1 MINFYKDKQNNRR
14 ILPRFFYRN
23 FIDRIKENNLSK
35 DKAIEL
41 FEDLVLSSKGSDY
54 LKFTWNL
61 PKIFSKY
68 FNKEEIVKLE
78 SILKKKRDKRLGKAK
93 KHIYPH
99 VSDEFSLD
107 RKFLESVF
115 DTSKLPEILKK
126 DIFFTMG
133 SCFARNFS
141 NFLNDKGIKSKN
153 LGFAEDLNT
162 PGSNASFLN
171 YVSTEDNKLLSKELP
186 SQVSHY
192 WSGLSNEKKDLLIK
206 SKTTEI
212 IAVKQLIQSC
222 SKIIIT
228 LGNTIDFYQK
238 VGDFDVIVP
247 KFISLDH
254 SEDIDTR
261 INAAARI
268 KKTGA
273 YMRMSTFTETKGY
286 IKNIYEFIRKLSPKI
301 TIIFTVSPVPIDS
314 VLGISDP
321 LNLNAIEID
330 CISKSTIRSALY
342 EVMNSNE
349 NIKDSNL
356 FYLPSYEIV
365 RWVAPVTGLAIFGNE
380 DAASRHV
387 SNEVLNSV
395 CDFIYNNST
404 KDNDKNKD
412 KGVEKINDIFNF
424 KYKL

>member
-1 MINFYKDKQNNRR
+1 MMNFYKNKEDNKDV
-14 ILPRFFYRN
+14 LARFFYRN
-23 FIDRIKENNLSK
+23 FIEYIKKNNLSS
-35 DKAIEL
+35 DKAIKL
-41 FEDLVLSSKGSDY
+41 FSDSVFNAKGSDY
-54 LKFTWNL
+54 LKFTWIL
-61 PKIFSKY
+61 PKFFY
-68 FNKEEIVKLE
+68 DHFNDEEIKKLE
-78 SILKKKRDKRLGKAK
+78 SILEKKRDKRPRKAK

-99 VSDEFSLD
+99 VSDEFSLNTD
-107 RKFLESVF
+107 FLESVF
-115 DTSKLPEILKK
+115 DRNQIPEIRKT

-141 NFLNDKGIKSKN
+141 NYLQDKGIKSKN

-171 YVSTEDNKLLSKELP
+171 FVSSD
-186 SQVSHY
+186 
-192 WSGLSNEKKDLLIK
+192 NEKMLSEYLPNQINFYWEALSQSEKDILIK
-206 SKTTEI
+206 SKKNEI
-212 IAVKQLIQSC
+212 LSVRKSIQS
-222 SKIIIT
+222 STKIIIT
-228 LGNTIDFYQK
+228 LGNTIDFYRTNNGQ
-238 VGDFDVIVP
+238 DEIVA
-247 KFISLDH
+247 KFITLDS

-273 YMRMSTFTETKGY
+273 HMRMSTFNETKKY
-286 IKNIYEFIRKLSPKI
+286 ITNIYHLIRGLTPDT

-342 EVMNSNE
+342 EVMSD
-349 NIKDSNL
+349 IKISLDKNL

-365 RWVAPVTGLAIFGNE
+365 RWVAPLTGIPIFGNE

-387 SNEVLNSV
+387 SNDILNSV
-395 CDFIYNNST
+395 CEFIYNDAT
-404 KDNDKNKD
+404 KGKT
-412 KGVEKINDIFNF
+412 IFKH
-424 KYKL
+424 KYRL

>member
-1 MINFYKDKQNNRR
+1 MINFYKDKQNNRK

-23 FIDRIKENNLSK
+23 FIDHIKENNLSK

-61 PKIFSKY
+61 PKIFNKY

-99 VSDEFSLD
+99 VSDEFTLENN
-107 RKFLESVF
+107 FLESVF

-141 NFLNDKGIKSKN
+141 NFLNDKGIKSQN

-162 PGSNASFLN
+162 PGSNASFLKF
-171 YVSTEDNKLLSKELP
+171 VSSESKELLSKELP
-186 SQVSHY
+186 SLINRY
-192 WSGLSNEKKDLLIK
+192 WGSLDQENIDTLIK
-206 SKTTEI
+206 SKTDEI
-212 IAVKQLIQSC
+212 LTVRKLIQSC
-222 SKIIIT
+222 TKIIIT
-228 LGNTIDFYQK
+228 LGNTIDFYK
-238 VGDFDVIVP
+238 SNPGREEIVP
-247 KFISLDH
+247 KFISLSH

-273 YMRMSTFTETKGY
+273 YMRMSTFSETKEY
-286 IKNIYEFIRKLSPKI
+286 IQNIYTFIRKLSPKV

-330 CISKSTIRSALY
+330 CISKSTIRSALH
-342 EVMNSNE
+342 EVMNSHE
-349 NIKDSNL
+349 IVEEKNI

-365 RWVAPVTGLAIFGNE
+365 RWVAPVTDLAIFGNE
-380 DAASRHV
+380 DASSRHV
-387 SNEVLNSV
+387 SNDILNSV
-395 CDFIYNNST
+395 CEFIYNDSAESKT
-404 KDNDKNKD
+404 MFKH
-412 KGVEKINDIFNF
+412 

>member
-1 MINFYKDKQNNRR
+1 MINFYKETQNNKK

-23 FIDRIKENNLSK
+23 FIEYIKENNLPN

-41 FEDLVLSSKGSDY
+41 FDDLVVAAKGSDY

-61 PKIFSKY
+61 PKIFLKY
-68 FNKEEIVKLE
+68 FNSAEILKLE
-78 SILKKKRDKRLGKAK
+78 SILVKKRNKRLGKAK

-99 VSDEFSLD
+99 VSDEFSLQGN
-107 RKFLESVF
+107 FLASVF
-115 DTSKLPEILKK
+115 DTNKLPEILKK

-162 PGSNASFLN
+162 PGSNASFLDF
-171 YVSTEDNKLLSKELP
+171 VSTENRELLTKDLP
-186 SQVSHY
+186 SLINHY
-192 WSGLSNEKKDLLIK
+192 WSSLNQKEIDILIK
-206 SKTTEI
+206 TKTNEI
-212 IAVKQLIQSC
+212 LVVKELIQSC
-222 SKIIIT
+222 TKIIIT
-228 LGNTIDFYQK
+228 LGNTIDFYK
-238 VGDFDVIVP
+238 SIDGNDEIIP

-273 YMRMSTFTETKGY
+273 YMRMSTFSETKSH
-286 IKNIYEFIRKLSPKI
+286 IKNIHKFVRKLAPKA
-301 TIIFTVSPVPIDS
+301 TLIFTVSPVPIDS
-314 VLGISDP
+314 VLGITDP

-330 CISKSTIRSALY
+330 CISKSTIRTALY
-342 EVMNSNE
+342 EVMNSSE
-349 NIKDSNL
+349 IIKDDNL
-356 FYLPSYEIV
+356 FYFFSYEIV
-365 RWVAPVTGLAIFGNE
+365 KWVAPVTGLPIFGNE

-387 SNEVLNSV
+387 SNDILNSV
-395 CDFIYNNST
+395 CEFIYN
-404 KDNDKNKD
+404 
-412 KGVEKINDIFNF
+412 DISDDSIISKQ
-424 KYKL
+424 KYRL

>member
-1 MINFYKDKQNNRR
+1 MIDFYKEKQSKKKF
-14 ILPRFFYRN
+14 LPRFFYRN
-23 FIDRIKENNLSK
+23 FIEHIKVNNLPN
-35 DKAIEL
+35 DKAIKL
-41 FEDLVLSSKGSDY
+41 FDDLVLNTKGSDY

-61 PKIFSKY
+61 PKLFHNY
-68 FNKEEIVKLE
+68 FNAEEILKLE
-78 SILKKKRDKRLGKAK
+78 SILELKRNKRLARAK

-99 VSDEFSLD
+99 VSDEFSLNAS
-107 RKFLESVF
+107 FLKSIF
-115 DTSKLPEILKK
+115 DTTKLPEIKK
-126 DIFFTMG
+126 NDIFFTMG

-141 NFLNDKGIKSKN
+141 NFLNDKGLNSTN

-162 PGSNASFLN
+162 PGSNASFLKF
-171 YVSTEDNKLLSKELP
+171 VSSDDDKLLSEELP
-186 SQVSHY
+186 NQIHRY
-192 WSGLSNEKKDLLIK
+192 WSGLSHEKKDILIK
-206 SKTTEI
+206 SKTNEI
-212 IAVKQLIQSC
+212 LAVKKLIQSC

-228 LGNTIDFYQK
+228 LGNTIDFYK
-238 VGDFDVIVP
+238 SIDSLDVIVP

-273 YMRMSTFTETKGY
+273 YMRMSTFSETNEY
-286 IKNIYEFIRKLSPKI
+286 IKNIYEFVRRLSPNV

-349 NIKDSNL
+349 IIMDSNL

-387 SNEVLNSV
+387 SNEVLNAV
-395 CDFIYNNST
+395 CDFIYNNSM
-404 KDNDKNKD
+404 KD
-412 KGVEKINDIFNF
+412 KGMNKESDKANNIFNF

>member
-162 PGSNASFLN
+162 PGSNASFLDF
-171 YVSTEDNKLLSKELP
+171 VSTENKELLTEELP
-186 SQVSHY
+186 SLINHY
-192 WSGLSNEKKDLLIK
+192 WSSLNQEKIDILIK
-206 SKTTEI
+206 TKTDEI
-212 IAVKQLIQSC
+212 LVVKELIQSC
-222 SKIIIT
+222 TKIIIT
-228 LGNTIDFYQK
+228 LGNTIDFYK
-238 VGDFDVIVP
+238 SIDGHDEIIP
-247 KFISLDH
+247 KFISLNH

-273 YMRMSTFTETKGY
+273 YMRMSTFSETKSH
-286 IKNIYEFIRKLSPKI
+286 IKNIHKFVRKLAPRA
-301 TIIFTVSPVPIDS
+301 TLIFTVSPVPIDS
-314 VLGISDP
+314 VLGITDP

-342 EVMNSNE
+342 EVMNSAE
-349 NIKDSNL
+349 IIKDDNL

-365 RWVAPVTGLAIFGNE
+365 KWVAPVTGLPIFGNE

-387 SNEVLNSV
+387 SNDILNSV
-395 CDFIYNNST
+395 CEFIYNDVS
-404 KDNDKNKD
+404 NDS
-412 KGVEKINDIFNF
+412 IIFKQ
-424 KYKL
+424 KYRL